1 MYKELTIATNN
12 GDIGGGEVMLLNV
25 ARAARSLGYQVTVV
39 GPAEPPAL
47 VEATQDE
54 GFDTVVLPATT
65 RKHYIAQLRVW
76 DKKHRKGLLWCNGL
90 LPSFATAGHP
100 HRIVHLHQLP
110 EGKLKYLAPIAR
122 RKALTTLVPSDFVSN
137 QLAGTETFYN
147 WVTEVSM
154 PLERKVFS
162 PRNIKVGFLG
172 RPSEIK
178 GTDVLARALKELN
191 QQFHEEN
198 YSLVLAGESRFIGEQ
213 SQQRVQESLTDLGDN
228 VETLGWVTPSELMKN
243 VDIMV
248 VPSVFNEV
256 FGLVAAETMSARVP
270 LIISNAGAL
279 PEILGEEYPW
289 VFPNSDVS
297 ALAKT
302 IRRMSQELAV
312 HPENLQG
319 IVDSLY
325 WRWHERYSPEAGK
338 ARVEQLLRRLWQ

>member
-12 GDIGGGEVMLLNV
+12 GDIGGGEIMLLNV
-25 ARAARSLGYQVTVV
+25 ARSARSLGYHVTVV
-39 GPAEPPAL
+39 GPAEPSAL

-54 GFDTVVLPATT
+54 GFDTVILPATT

-90 LPSFATAGHP
+90 LPSFATARHP
-100 HRIVHLHQLP
+100 DRIVHLHQLP

-137 QLAGTETFYN
+137 QLSEAETFYN
-147 WVTEVSM
+147 WVNEVPM
-154 PLERKVFS
+154 PLDRKTFS
-162 PRNIKVGFLG
+162 QRNVKVGFLG

-178 GTDVLARALKELN
+178 GTDILAYAIQKLN
-191 QQFHEEN
+191 QAFPEEN

-213 SQQRVQESLTDLGDN
+213 SQQRVQEALTNLGDN
-228 VETLGWVTPSELMKN
+228 VETLGWITPSELMKN

-289 VFPNSDVS
+289 VFPKTDVS
-297 ALAKT
+297 ALART
-302 IRRMSQELAV
+302 IRRMSQELAI
-312 HPENLQG
+312 HSDSLQET
-319 IVDSLY
+319 VDALY

-338 ARVEQLLRRLWQ
+338 GRVEELLKRYC